1 MDFRREKEYWDD
13 SADKEEECLS
23 IRSVNRDLRWREIE
37 RHLVGISTVLDVGGG
52 TGAFSI
58 PLARRGFSVTHLD
71 LSPAML
77 AIARTKAKGIGTIRF
92 IEGNVIEMSTFS
104 DKSFDLVLNMDGPIS
119 YCGCDAERA
128 ISESARVARKT
139 LIVTAAHRAWGIPLW
154 MRSSLTSSAKFLP
167 AVYEMLEQ
175 GNWRRDQFAENA
187 VLTTEFP
194 FRALRAF
201 LPDEMRTILEQLGMR
216 VLRIGG
222 LGSLDGLCGATMIE
236 HLLEDESLYQEYVR
250 LCDRFDKEIL
260 VHGPGT
266 QNDTGLIAVA
276 EWADSTK

>member
-1 MDFRREKEYWDD
+1 MDFRRGKEYWDN

-23 IRSVNRDLRWREIE
+23 VKSVNRDLRWREIE
-37 RHLVGISTVLDVGGG
+37 RHLVGISSILDVGGG

-77 AIARTKAKGIGTIRF
+77 EIARIKSKGIGTIRF

-104 DKSFDLVLNMDGPIS
+104 DKSFDLVLNMDGPVS

-139 LIVTAAHRAWGIPLW
+139 LILAVAHRAWGIPLW
-154 MRSSLTSSAKFLP
+154 MRASLASAKFLP
-167 AVYEMLEQ
+167 AVYEMLER
-175 GNWRRDQFAENA
+175 GNWCLDQFAENA
-187 VLTTEFP
+187 ALTVEFP

-201 LPDEMRTILEQLGMR
+201 LPDEMRRILEQLGMR

-222 LGSLDGLCGATMIE
+222 LGSLDVLCGATMIE
-236 HLLEDESLYQEYVR
+236 HMLENESLYHEYLE
-250 LCDRFDKEIL
+250 LCERFDHEIL
-260 VHGPGT
+260 VQGPGT

-276 EWADSTK
+276 EWADLSE